1 VSPKYVQCLVI
12 RAFSYFTT
20 SLSSSDR
27 KTESQFTVKSF
38 IFGNAPNEWPFD
50 VEEKLFGERQIIDI
64 TDDETGSPHEIARKN
79 IAMYVNEVGHSNN
92 SKQNVFICPRDGRA
106 VQYFIKLD
114 SPMKKGEQIELL
126 TNYGKIYEDVREGK
140 GYGYRN
146 LNRGLASD
154 DEDPALALQRK
165 FWHREDAENAI
176 ITLECP
182 NLVSMIEFVKERIW
196 LPVWSKAQAF
206 LSLNDSASRGD
217 APPPS
222 REQWIALRRIHWLR
236 SVFLRRVCDLE
247 VEEQLAPAEN
257 GYPYQSSYNYCKG
270 LLDSMEQNRFPV
282 AVESSASFFAIGE
295 ALRQEIIEEMHYT
308 MREKLLMPFDRAV
321 WCPLAVDLLKMLSD
335 DVSVLLISTKGNP
348 TPEEK
353 LALRC
358 KIIAAA
364 ETSAND
370 FRELAKGVGAP
381 NSLGFRSGIAEGSII
396 SGSLRTLLG
405 TVKCSNSFYVD
416 NSTAPKGFLAGIVRM
431 LAYYDSLMLAGVEP
445 QQNETFQLQ
454 LEPSKNFVMAQYNGF
469 DGSDKLRKL
478 GSLPQVIDSTNT
490 SIAVNESWYLVWQ
503 LIYVVHT
510 FLIEFLDGSDETLKI
525 LCSKIGVDYA
535 LAQFAVARGM
545 KHERDKS
552 LRKRCSRKPQ
562 PQPLPQK
569 AKKHLGRSSRD
580 LSARKKTVK
589 KQRKTLSKT
598 DTNCG
603 SAKTPHLKVGV
614 DGRPR
619 AKELWYGKPDPAEIP
634 GESKGWTKRTFQRQS
649 GATKGDTDHYWYTPI
664 LEKKLRSLKEVER
677 FVEELANCK
686 GDEEKAWKRFKQR

>member
-1 VSPKYVQCLVI
+1 
-12 RAFSYFTT
+12 
-20 SLSSSDR
+20 LSSLDR

-50 VEEKLFGERQIIDI
+50 VEEKLFGEQQIIDI
-64 TDDETGSPHEIARKN
+64 TDDETGSPHELARKN
-79 IAMYVNEVGHSNN
+79 IAMYVNEVGHSNK

-126 TNYGKIYEDVREGK
+126 TNYGKIYEDIREGK

-154 DEDPALALQRK
+154 DEDRALALQRK
-165 FWHREDAENAI
+165 FGHREDAENAI
-176 ITLECP
+176 ITLTCP
-182 NLVSMIEFVKERIW
+182 NLVSMIEFVKERIY
-196 LPVWSKAQAF
+196 LPVWTKAKAW
-206 LSLNDSASRGD
+206 LNDSASRGD
-217 APPPS
+217 VPPPS

-247 VEEQLAPAEN
+247 GGEQLAPES
-257 GYPYQSSYNYCKG
+257 GYPYQNSYNYCKD
-270 LLDSMEQNRFPV
+270 LLDSMEQNRFSV
-282 AVESSASFFAIGE
+282 AVESAESFFAIGE

-321 WCPLAVDLLKMLSD
+321 WCPLAVELLEMLSD

-348 TPEEK
+348 TPKEK

-364 ETSAND
+364 ESSAND
-370 FRELAKGVGAP
+370 FRKSAKGGEVP
-381 NSLGFRSGIAEGSII
+381 NSLGFRSGVAEGSII

-405 TVKCSNSFYVD
+405 TVKCSKSFYVD

-431 LAYYDSLMLAGVEP
+431 LAYYDSMMLAGVEP
-445 QQNETFQLQ
+445 QQDDSFQLP
-454 LEPSKNFVMAQYNGF
+454 LETSENFVMAQYNGF

-478 GSLPQVIDSTNT
+478 GSLPRAIDSANT
-490 SIAVNESWYLVWQ
+490 SIAVNETWYLVWQ

-510 FLIEFLDGSDETLKI
+510 FMAEFLDGSDETLKI

-552 LRKRCSRKPQ
+552 LRKRCSRKLPS
-562 PQPLPQK
+562 LPQK
-569 AKKHLGRSSRD
+569 AKKPLGRSSHD
-580 LSARKKTVK
+580 LSARKKTFK

-603 SAKTPHLKVGV
+603 SAKTPHLKVGPN
-614 DGRPR
+614 GRAR
-619 AKELWYGKPDPAEIP
+619 AKELWYGKPEPDEIP
-634 GESKGWTKRTFQRQS
+634 GGSEGWTKRTFQRQS

-664 LEKKLRSLKEVER
+664 LEKKLRSLKEVGR
-677 FVEELANCK
+677 FVEELANSK
-686 GDEEKAWKRFKQR
+686 GDEEKAWRRFKQR